1 MQVPGDSKNAGLFVG
16 TSMGVATAL
25 LSCNRGFGDVGQESD
40 RPKTVESPAVYAELT
55 AKK

>member
-1 MQVPGDSKNAGLFVG
+1 MRASLVG